1 MIILFGGSF
10 NPPHVGHR
18 IVAESAYDEM
28 KPEEFFLFYLLQIL
42 HIKVQHSLLA
52 LIKDIIGVRGFF
64 LGEAILL

>member
-28 KPEEFFLFYLLQIL
+28 KPEEFFYFTYS
-42 HIKVQHSLLA
+42 KSST
-52 LIKDIIGVRGFF
+52 
-64 LGEAILL
+64 